1 MEEGN
6 GIWSTIGHRIVDLV
20 KRKFLNASHG
30 AVDLAKRKLGAVG
43 TKFLDRAGTSAEKK
57 FTNLLGKNVGQ
68 AAVNLG
74 KRKLGEV
81 GNSLLDHGGTMV
93 KRKMTDIFEKKK
105 ETKNY
110 MNDIPHVL

>member
-1 MEEGN
+1 M
-6 GIWSTIGHRIVDLV
+6 
-20 KRKFLNASHG
+20 
-30 AVDLAKRKLGAVG
+30 DLAKRKLGSVG
-43 TKFLDRAGTSAEKK
+43 TRFLDRAGTSAEKK
-57 FTNLLGKNVGQ
+57 FTNLLGKNAGQ

-110 MNDIPHVL
+110 MNNIPHVL